1 MESRLRKKNREA
13 KKAKSFES
21 GSYNSR
27 FDVQYKTKFKK
38 RFSHHVSSNFSENH
52 YDIGFNPKPQ
62 KGRNVDPPKERPT
75 CGSVVTN
82 IWVNVLLGLIIAMVV
97 ERVAIW

>member
-38 RFSHHVSSNFSENH
+38 RFPNQVLSNFSKNRNNR
-52 YDIGFNPKPQ
+52 YSNPKPQ
-62 KGRNVDPPKERPT
+62 KGRNFDPPKE
-75 CGSVVTN
+75 
-82 IWVNVLLGLIIAMVV
+82 
-97 ERVAIW
+97 